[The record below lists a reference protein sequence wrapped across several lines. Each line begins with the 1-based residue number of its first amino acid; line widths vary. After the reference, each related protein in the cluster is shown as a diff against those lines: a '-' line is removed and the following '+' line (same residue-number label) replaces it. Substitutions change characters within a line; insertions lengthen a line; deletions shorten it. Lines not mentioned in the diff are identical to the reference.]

1 MVCRTKGAAGGEWS
15 NCSLGADVG
24 RGRHDDRAES
34 RSLGG
39 SSAEAVTNETG
50 PTKEALERR
59 TWRTHCRWPCNNP
72 GVTVCCLPRSPLD
85 VACV

>member
-1 MVCRTKGAAGGEWS
+1 M
-15 NCSLGADVG
+15 
-24 RGRHDDRAES
+24 HDDRVES

-72 GVTVCCLPRSPLD
+72 AVTVCCLPRSPLD